1 MTAHAHHHHPPSPES
16 TSRAFVIGI
25 SLNLIYVLVEA
36 WYGWKTGSLALLA
49 DAGHNFSDVIGLV
62 LAWAGAAAARLR
74 PMSAIPMAGNVP
86 ASWRPSSMP
95 CCC

>member
-74 PMSAIPMAGNVP
+74 PDERHTYG
-86 ASWRPSSMP
+86 
-95 CCC
+95 